1 LRRSSVAKGDHIK
14 VFRGGY
20 EHHGIDVG
28 DNKVVH
34 FTGEPGRKSMAE
46 VKETTREEFAD
57 GGNVE
62 VVASTRGVSADEVA
76 NRARQR
82 IGEKDYNLVL
92 NNCEHFAQQCRNG
105 IHKSPQVQEHIT
117 AGTARVIVGSALLGM
132 PLAVIA
138 PVTVAATVA
147 VLGAATIGYKAI
159 KNFDKE

>member
-1 LRRSSVAKGDHIK
+1 
-14 VFRGGY
+14 
-20 EHHGIDVG
+20 
-28 DNKVVH
+28 
-34 FTGEPGRKSMAE
+34 MAE

-62 VVASTRGVSADEVA
+62 VIASTRGVSTDEVA

-82 IGEKDYNLVL
+82 IGEKGYNLVF

-105 IHKSPQVQEHIT
+105 THKSSQVQEHIT
-117 AGTARVIVGSALLGM
+117 VGTARVIVGSALLGM

-159 KNFDKE
+159 KSFDKK